1 MMGRDMIKTMKI
13 AMKLCLNKNSFIYYV
28 FLEIP
33 QVCYRWRF
41 LANDSKLW
49 KDKIAA
55 LGEPVYIST
64 YNNFANS

>member
-1 MMGRDMIKTMKI
+1 MC
-13 AMKLCLNKNSFIYYV
+13 KLQVCLDKKSIYYV

-55 LGEPVYIST
+55 LGEPVYLST
-64 YNNFANS
+64 YNNFKNSKFSENNKI